1 MKSSIVTVQVCYL
14 YSQLVDNWSHF
25 ARKNHCY
32 QKNKYSSIAI
42 FKSLSSIIVLLL
54 SSYVH
59 ILCAEQLL
67 LENTS
72 EITGVHKPFAEKAIT
87 NSRHHKQISVIL
99 FSYHTNV
106 WQPDY
111 VNYR

>member
-1 MKSSIVTVQVCYL
+1 MNWLL
-14 YSQLVDNWSHF
+14 YSQLVDNWSHYTVV
-25 ARKNHCY
+25 RKTSTV
-32 QKNKYSSIAI
+32 QVI
-42 FKSLSSIIVLLL
+42 FTFLRKSLSSIIVLLL

-72 EITGVHKPFAEKAIT
+72 EITGVHKLFTEKAIT
-87 NSRHHKQISVIL
+87 NSRHHKQISLIL
-99 FSYHTNV
+99 FSYHTNI